1 MRLSTTHLGSHFKR
15 KRMNSNKTNDNDD
28 ANSDSEN
35 GNESESPAEIA
46 IVGDLSDCE
55 KEVSQSLLDVPVGG
69 ECTLFFN
76 CPGGSA
82 YSAVSLLSI
91 ISSRQLN
98 ATGIV
103 TGECSSAALWPFA
116 ACQRRLVSAFS
127 FCLFHPMKWQS
138 EESVQLIE
146 ATEWTRHFSQLEL
159 KMDELLAKFFGMP
172 IAQLKEW
179 SHPGRYIS
187 GMEMVESGLAELF
200 DLEPETA

>member
-28 ANSDSEN
+28 AKSDTEN

-46 IVGDLSDCE
+46 IVGDLSECE

>member
-1 MRLSTTHLGSHFKR
+1 MALE
-15 KRMNSNKTNDNDD
+15 NIVDN
-28 ANSDSEN
+28 NEPNLDSET
-35 GNESESPAEIA
+35 ESEPDSPAEIA
-46 IVGDLSDCE
+46 IVGDLSECE
-55 KEVSQSLLDVPVGG
+55 KDVSQALLEVPIGG

-91 ISSRQLN
+91 ISSRQLI

-116 ACQRRLVSAFS
+116 ACRRRLVSPFS

-146 ATEWTRHFSQLEL
+146 ATEWTRHFTQLEL
-159 KMDELLAKFFGMP
+159 KMDELLAKFFDMP
-172 IAQLKEW
+172 VEQLKEW

-187 GMEMVESGLAELF
+187 GTEMVESGLAELF
-200 DLEPETA
+200 ELDPRSTQDS

>member
-1 MRLSTTHLGSHFKR
+1 MAHE
-15 KRMNSNKTNDNDD
+15 NKADD
-28 ANSDSEN
+28 APKPDSET
-35 GNESESPAEIA
+35 EDEQETPAEIA
-46 IVGDLSDCE
+46 IVGDLSECE
-55 KEVSQSLLDVPVGG
+55 KDVSQALLEVPIGG

-116 ACQRRLVSAFS
+116 ACKRRLVSAFS

-146 ATEWTRHFSQLEL
+146 ATEWTRHFTQLEL

-172 IAQLKEW
+172 VEQLKEW

-187 GMEMVESGLAELF
+187 GGEMVESGLAELF
-200 DLEPETA
+200 DLEPPRAGTSARNGVGT

>member
-1 MRLSTTHLGSHFKR
+1 
-15 KRMNSNKTNDNDD
+15 MNSKKIDDNDEPNSES
-28 ANSDSEN
+28 ANEN
-35 GNESESPAEIA
+35 EPESPAEIA
-46 IVGDLSDCE
+46 IVGDLSECE

-91 ISSRQLN
+91 ISSRKLN

-146 ATEWTRHFSQLEL
+146 ATEWTRHFTQLEL

-187 GMEMVESGLAELF
+187 GTEMIESGLAEPFELI
-200 DLEPETA
+200 PERA